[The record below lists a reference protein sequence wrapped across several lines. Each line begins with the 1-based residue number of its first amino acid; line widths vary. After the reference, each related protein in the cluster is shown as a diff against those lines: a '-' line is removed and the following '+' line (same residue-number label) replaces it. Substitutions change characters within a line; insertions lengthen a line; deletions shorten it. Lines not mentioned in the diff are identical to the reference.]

1 MGKLAEKGEALSWA
15 DFEPSDHIE
24 TGFGLCI
31 RVYSIAEIFSASI
44 SSGGPDVLKIERTD
58 VRPSASPDRWRFGF
72 ASNSYKTLKPLRFQG
87 FSV

>member
-1 MGKLAEKGEALSWA
+1 MGKLAEKGAALSWA
-15 DFEPSDHIE
+15 DFEPSDYIE
-24 TGFGLCI
+24 TGSGLCI
-31 RVYSIAEIFSASI
+31 RVYSIDEIFSVSI
-44 SSGGPDVLKIERTD
+44 GSGGPDVLKIERTD